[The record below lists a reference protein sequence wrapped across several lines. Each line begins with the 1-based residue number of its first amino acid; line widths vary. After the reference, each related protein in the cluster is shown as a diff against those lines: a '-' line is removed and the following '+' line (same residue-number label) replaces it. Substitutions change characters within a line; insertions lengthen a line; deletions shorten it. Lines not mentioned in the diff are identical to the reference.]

1 MEIGVPH
8 QHGHALA
15 ELAPAV
21 VDVMPALALLDPED
35 FIKIMVVKILRHG
48 GVEKAVRIVIVLTGG
63 DEAF

>member
-1 MEIGVPH
+1 
-8 QHGHALA
+8 
-15 ELAPAV
+15 V

-48 GVEKAVRIVIVLTGG
+48 GVERTVRIVVVLAGG